1 MQFSLSKYFKST
13 GKQMKKLFH
22 LLSFGILSLFFI
34 TSTSAVELKT
44 EEQKLSYALGVYFA
58 QSINKQNFDIDNEQ
72 FLQAIEDILNNA
84 DLQMSQAEIQ
94 EALSKYQQKVA
105 AERNNIAASNKAAG
119 EKFLADNSKKD
130 GVVTTDSGLQY
141 KVIKEGDGEK
151 PGVDS
156 NIKVHYHGTHING
169 DVFDSSY
176 ERGEPI
182 SLSLNQVIKGWQEAV
197 PMMKVG
203 SKWKIFV
210 PAELAY
216 GERGAGASIQPN
228 ETLLFD
234 IELLGIN

>member
-1 MQFSLSKYFKST
+1 
-13 GKQMKKLFH
+13 MKKLLH
-22 LLSFGILSLFFI
+22 LLSLGSLSLFFI
-34 TSTSAVELKT
+34 TSASAVELKT

-58 QSINKQNFDIDNEQ
+58 QSINKQNFDIDNEP

-105 AERNNIAASNKAAG
+105 AERNNIAASNKAEG
-119 EKFLADNSKKD
+119 EKFLAENSKKD

-197 PMMKVG
+197 PMMK
-203 SKWKIFV
+203 SF
-210 PAELAY
+210 P
-216 GERGAGASIQPN
+216 
-228 ETLLFD
+228 T
-234 IELLGIN
+234 